1 MQRTII
7 KKLNNNVKKLGKTLN
22 IFTYLESLKILML
35 RIEAGGHLAL
45 ECLWILDSFP
55 GVYKGVPPPPTRHG
69 SCRSSQES
77 VFRLNCVFLA
87 VVAKIG
93 TQQPELFYTNTF
105 NFSLKLLFNKMI
117 KIK

>member
-7 KKLNNNVKKLGKTLN
+7 KKLNNNVQKLGKTLN

-55 GVYKGVPPPPTRHG
+55 GIYKGVPPPPRRHG

-93 TQQPELFYTNTF
+93 TQ
-105 NFSLKLLFNKMI
+105 
-117 KIK
+117 